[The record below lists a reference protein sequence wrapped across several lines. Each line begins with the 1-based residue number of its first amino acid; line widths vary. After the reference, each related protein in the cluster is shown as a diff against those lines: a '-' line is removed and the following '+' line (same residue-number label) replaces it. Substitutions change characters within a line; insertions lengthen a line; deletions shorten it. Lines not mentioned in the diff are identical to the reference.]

1 MEGEAGSRM
10 TERGGTHCPFPFPFL
25 VSRSRLP
32 SLSLLRSSHR
42 SSLSRF
48 PVSLLLHKLF
58 SPFVLFSLYF
68 YAVVTDS
75 VRMFKQFILSTLLLA
90 FDVVALRCFAHQP
103 EAVVFALLATLTLPF
118 FIVSGLEIRGE

>member
-1 MEGEAGSRM
+1 M
-10 TERGGTHCPFPFPFL
+10 
-25 VSRSRLP
+25 
-32 SLSLLRSSHR
+32 
-42 SSLSRF
+42 
-48 PVSLLLHKLF
+48 
-58 SPFVLFSLYF
+58 LFSLYF